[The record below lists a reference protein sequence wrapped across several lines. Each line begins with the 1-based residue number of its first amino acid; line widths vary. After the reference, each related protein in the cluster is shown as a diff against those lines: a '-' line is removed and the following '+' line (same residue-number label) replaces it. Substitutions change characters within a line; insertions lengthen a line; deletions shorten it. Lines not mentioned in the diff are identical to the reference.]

1 VQNEG
6 GIDLERGVINEV
18 MQAKKLWVVI
28 RSSG

>member
-18 MQAKKLWVVI
+18 MRAKKLWVVI
-28 RSSG
+28 